1 MYTKYFGFKEKPFT
15 LTPNP
20 RFIFLSKHHKEAF
33 AHLLYGI
40 NSRYGFIE
48 LIGEVGTGKTTVLRT
63 LLGQLQDKNYRTALI
78 FNPSLTGVEL
88 LRSINTEF
96 GIDASSPYA
105 NELLAVLNRFLLEE
119 NTNARTVVLVIDEAQ
134 NLDPATLEQIRLI
147 SNLETEDDKLIQ
159 IILAGQPELEQLL
172 SKPELRQINQRIAV
186 RYRLSPISMEET
198 RDYIRHRMEV
208 AGESGG
214 VSFSRYAIKYIYLYT
229 RGVPRMINILCDR
242 ALLIA
247 YGDERRDISAGII
260 SRAIRE
266 ILNLPR
272 NRFAPKHTV
281 ATLAAAV
288 LVVLLAVMAVRWQ
301 PGRLTQLMGR
311 SSALP
316 AGVTMDR
323 PQAEP
328 AEKTPAKAPV
338 KVSPSAS
345 SEAGRLSSVEQ
356 ELLSY
361 DQTST
366 HLHVL
371 NALLS
376 RWGAQPYAV
385 AGVRLTT
392 PDTFSRLAAKRGLRL
407 TTFRGTLD
415 EVIRFNLPFLAVTRV
430 SGDLGAYCLAVTAVR
445 GSSVTVSPALF
456 GRSVLEK
463 KELASLANGTFYLVW
478 KNIGRIP
485 VTITPGERRNE
496 IGTLQRLLKQA
507 GPYHGPFDGIYGDA
521 TAAAVREF
529 QRSRGIAADDMV
541 GELTLA
547 ALVSYDRSAGI
558 PSLNVVNR

>member
-40 NSRYGFIE
+40 NSHYGFIE

-88 LRSINTEF
+88 LRSINGEF

-159 IILAGQPELEQLL
+159 IILAGQPELEHLL

-198 RDYIRHRMEV
+198 RAYIRHRMEV

-247 YGDERRDISAGII
+247 YGDERRHISAGIV

-272 NRFAPKHTV
+272 NRFAPRHTV
-281 ATLAAAV
+281 TTIAAAAMV
-288 LVVLLAVMAVRWQ
+288 ALLALVAAQWH
-301 PGRLTQLMGR
+301 PGRLKQLMGR

-316 AGVTMDR
+316 AGVT
-323 PQAEP
+323 AEQP
-328 AEKTPAKAPV
+328 LGEAAENTPVRRNA
-338 KVSPSAS
+338 SPSTTS
-345 SEAGRLSSVEQ
+345 DGRQLSGVEQ

-361 DQTST
+361 DQAST
-366 HLHVL
+366 HLHAL
-371 NALLS
+371 NALMG
-376 RWGAQPYAV
+376 RWGAQPYAT

-407 TTFRGTLD
+407 TLFRGTFG
-415 EVIRFNLPFLAVTRV
+415 EAIRFNLPFLAVTRV

-445 GSSVTVSPALF
+445 GSSVNVSPALF
-456 GRSVLEK
+456 GRGVLDK
-463 KELASLANGTFYLVW
+463 KELASLANGTYYLVW

-496 IGTLQRLLKQA
+496 IGALQRLLKQA
-507 GPYHGPFDGIYGDA
+507 GPYHGPPDGIYGVA

-558 PSLNVVNR
+558 PSLKENIR

>member
-40 NSRYGFIE
+40 NSHYGFIE

-63 LLGQLQDKNYRTALI
+63 LLGQLQDNNYRTALI

-88 LRSINTEF
+88 LRSINNEY

-119 NTNARTVVLVIDEAQ
+119 NTNGRTVVLVIDEAQ

-159 IILAGQPELEQLL
+159 IILAGQPELEHLL
-172 SKPELRQINQRIAV
+172 SRPELRQINQRIAV

-198 RDYIRHRMEV
+198 RAYIRHRMEV

-214 VSFSRYAIKYIYLYT
+214 LSFSRYAIKYIYFYT

-242 ALLIA
+242 TLLIA
-247 YGDERRDISAGII
+247 YGDERRHISAGIV
-260 SRAIRE
+260 SRAIKE

-272 NRFAPKHTV
+272 NRFVPKHT
-281 ATLAAAV
+281 ATTIAAAAMAVLLVLAAA
-288 LVVLLAVMAVRWQ
+288 RWQ
-301 PGRLTQLMGR
+301 PGRLMQLLGR
-311 SSALP
+311 SSALHS
-316 AGVTMDR
+316 GMTTER
-323 PQAEP
+323 PP
-328 AEKTPAKAPV
+328 WGTAEKKPAKASA
-338 KVSPSAS
+338 KISAS
-345 SEAGRLSSVEQ
+345 ATSDGRQLSDVEQ

-361 DQTST
+361 DQVST

-371 NALLS
+371 NALLGC
-376 RWGAQPYAV
+376 WGAHSYAP

-392 PDTFSRLAAKRGLRL
+392 PDTFSRLAAKRGLRM
-407 TTFRGTLD
+407 TPFRGTLD
-415 EVIRFNLPFLAVTRV
+415 EAIRFDLPFLAVTSV
-430 SGDLGAYCLAVTAVR
+430 SGNLGAYCIAVTAVQ

-456 GRSVLEK
+456 GRSVLDR

-485 VTITPGERRNE
+485 ATITLGERRNE
-496 IGTLQRLLKQA
+496 IGALQRLLRQA
-507 GPYHGPFDGIYGDA
+507 GPYQGPFDGIYGDA
-521 TAAAVREF
+521 TAAAVLEF

-547 ALVSYDRSAGI
+547 ALVSYDRSDGI
-558 PSLNVVNR
+558 PSLKEN